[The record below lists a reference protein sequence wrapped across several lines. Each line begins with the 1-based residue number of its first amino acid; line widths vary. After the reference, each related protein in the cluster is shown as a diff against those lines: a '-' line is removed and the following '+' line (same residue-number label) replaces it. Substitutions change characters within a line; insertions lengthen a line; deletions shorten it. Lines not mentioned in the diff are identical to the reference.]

1 MYGLYYD
8 PTYILLIP
16 AIIFTL
22 FAQAKVKSAYRK
34 YSGVPNMR
42 GITGMQAAR
51 RILDANGLQN
61 VRIEMTPGMLSDH
74 YDPRDRVMRL
84 SADVYNDTS
93 IAAVSIAAHESGHAI
108 QHATGYGLLKFRN
121 TIVPVVNIASKLSWP
136 LLIIGLIIA
145 SAGSLSTGYLI
156 FDIGVLFFA
165 GVVVFHLVTLPVELN
180 ASRRAIIQMQE
191 LGIVGMDEVRGS
203 KKVLSAAAMTYVA
216 AMISAVLQLLRLVL
230 IFGRRNDD

>member
-1 MYGLYYD
+1 MYGYYYD

-34 YSGVPNMR
+34 YSGVRNMR

-61 VRIEMTPGMLSDH
+61 VNIEMTPGTLSDH
-74 YDPRDRVMRL
+74 YDPRGCVLRL
-84 SADVYNDTS
+84 SSGVYNDS
-93 IAAVSIAAHESGHAI
+93 SVAAVSIAAHECGHAI

-145 SAGSLSTGYLI
+145 SAGSMTTGYLL

-180 ASRRAIIQMQE
+180 ASRRAIVQMQQ
-191 LGIVGMDEVRGS
+191 LGIVGIDEVRGS
-203 KKVLSAAAMTYVA
+203 KKVLSAAAMTYLA
-216 AMISAVLQLLRLVL
+216 ALATAVLNLIRLLILRE
-230 IFGRRNDD
+230 RD

>member
-1 MYGLYYD
+1 
-8 PTYILLIP
+8 
-16 AIIFTL
+16 
-22 FAQAKVKSAYRK
+22 
-34 YSGVPNMR
+34 MR

-216 AMISAVLQLLRLVL
+216 ALATAVLNLIRLLILRE
-230 IFGRRNDD
+230 RD

>member
-1 MYGLYYD
+1 MYGYYYD

-34 YSGVPNMR
+34 YSGVRNMR

-51 RILDANGLQN
+51 KILDANGLQD
-61 VRIEMTPGMLSDH
+61 VRIEMIPGTLSDH

-84 SADVYNDTS
+84 SAGVYNDTS
-93 IAAVSIAAHESGHAI
+93 VAAVSIAAHESGHAV

-136 LLIIGLIIA
+136 LLIIGLLIA
-145 SAGSLSTGYLI
+145 SAGSMTTGYLI

-165 GVVVFHLVTLPVELN
+165 GVVLFHLVTLPVELD
-180 ASRRAIIQMQE
+180 ASKRAIVQMQQ
-191 LGIVGMDEVRGS
+191 LGIIGEEEVRGS
-203 KKVLSAAAMTYVA
+203 RKVLSAAAMTYLA
-216 AMISAVLQLLRLVL
+216 ALATAVLNLIRLLILRE
-230 IFGRRNDD
+230 RD

>member
-1 MYGLYYD
+1 MYGYYYD

-34 YSGVPNMR
+34 YSGVRNMR

-51 RILDANGLQN
+51 RILDANGLQHVN
-61 VRIEMTPGMLSDH
+61 IEMTPGTLSDH
-74 YDPRDRVMRL
+74 YDPRGCVLRL
-84 SADVYNDTS
+84 SSGVYNDS
-93 IAAVSIAAHESGHAI
+93 SVAAVSIAAHECGHAI

-145 SAGSLSTGYLI
+145 SAGSMTTGYLL

-180 ASRRAIIQMQE
+180 ASKRAIVQMQQ
-191 LGIVGMDEVRGS
+191 LGIVGVDEVRGS
-203 KKVLSAAAMTYVA
+203 KKVLSAAAMTYLA
-216 AMISAVLQLLRLVL
+216 ALATAVLNLIRLLILRE
-230 IFGRRNDD
+230 RD

>member
-1 MYGLYYD
+1 MYGYYYD

-34 YSGVPNMR
+34 YSGVPNRR

-51 RILDANGLQN
+51 RILDANGLQHVN
-61 VRIEMTPGMLSDH
+61 IEMTPGTLSDH
-74 YDPRDRVMRL
+74 YDPRGCVMRL
-84 SADVYNDTS
+84 SADVYNGSS
-93 IAAVSIAAHESGHAI
+93 IAAVSIAAHESGHAV

-121 TIVPVVNIASKLSWP
+121 TIVPVVNFASKLSWP

-145 SAGSLSTGYLI
+145 SAGSLTTGYLI

-180 ASRRAIIQMQE
+180 ASKRAIIQMQE

-203 KKVLSAAAMTYVA
+203 KKVLSAAAMTYLA
-216 AMISAVLQLLRLVL
+216 ALATAVLNLIRLLILRE
-230 IFGRRNDD
+230 RD